1 MVIINDR
8 DTKLRQWEKQ
18 YDKDC
23 ESDDDNN
30 NGPGLGACVAVALI
44 AVGLILAPEITLP
57 VLVLAKATQ

>member
-1 MVIINDR
+1 MIEIQSLGNGKSN
-8 DTKLRQWEKQ
+8 TIKTAK
-18 YDKDC
+18 
-23 ESDDDNN
+23 SDDDNN